1 MEVTQS
7 GLVSVEVWTFVLQIL
22 NTFILYVV
30 LKKLLFK
37 PVTEFMDKRSN
48 SIQESI
54 SLAKTKNEEADMLKL
69 EYQSKIDDS
78 EEEGIQIIRKAAK
91 KAEDR
96 AADIIKAAEKE
107 STDLKERGKLEIERE
122 KQKAINSLKNDIASI
137 AMLAATKVVEEDID
151 EKKHI
156 GLVNKFIDE
165 VGEAKWQN

>member
-7 GLVSVEVWTFVLQIL
+7 GLVSVDVWTFVLQLL

-54 SLAKTKNEEADMLKL
+54 SLAKTKNEEADMLKQQ
-69 EYQSKIDDS
+69 YQSKIDAS
-78 EEEGIQIIRKAAK
+78 EEEGIQIIKKAAK

-107 STDLKERGKLEIERE
+107 STDIKERGKLEIERE